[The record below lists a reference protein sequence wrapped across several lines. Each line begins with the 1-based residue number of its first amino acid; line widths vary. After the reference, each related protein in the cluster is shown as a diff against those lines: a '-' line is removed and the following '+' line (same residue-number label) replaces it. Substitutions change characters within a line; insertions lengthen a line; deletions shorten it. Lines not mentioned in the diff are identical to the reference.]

1 MLDVDK
7 TKLMIRKLIKK
18 MFEKQDE
25 LNIHTN
31 GSDWKNNKDLKW
43 YRAIWTECAE
53 LIDYTNWKWWR
64 KQDISLPD
72 IEMEVIDIWHF
83 MMSDM
88 MTHADIE
95 ICSETV
101 FMAFSN
107 KFETPEVFNIDNVR
121 KTSESL
127 AFWVLRGQK
136 FHLEAFIK
144 VCSSLGMNIEQIY
157 KLYMGKNI
165 LNKFRQDNGYK
176 QKTYNKIWNGKE
188 DNIYLMEFLDKTDVK
203 EENFEEAIYYKLST
217 EYNKILKKE
226 HNNRV

>member
-1 MLDVDK
+1 
-7 TKLMIRKLIKK
+7 

-127 AFWVLRGQK
+127 AFWVLRDQK